1 MNNIIKS
8 AGRAIGY
15 LGGGLTIISF
25 VQGIQ
30 TNKQNKA
37 IIDILS
43 KRDQIQNEIISN
55 YETQIK
61 KEGDYVNLSSKVIDL
76 NEDTAKAL
84 NASKKLSDLSKQ
96 LENSNLDNSQ
106 VEILKKDFSYHT
118 SNLENF
124 LNSSNMKLEELNRKL
139 NEIFGS
145 SSKNNFIAEDFIR
158 NYQDY
163 LSNLPLE
170 KVGALGHILLC
181 IAMLFSL
188 FTIGAIFYGDSLIKY
203 YKLEEKFPKLARF
216 IQLRRKFQFYYF
228 TVNISLIIITL
239 LLIIYVNFIVFLN

>member
-15 LGGGLTIISF
+15 LGGGLIIINF

-37 IIDILS
+37 IINILS
-43 KRDQIQNEIISN
+43 NRVQIQNEIISK
-55 YETQIK
+55 YEIQIK
-61 KEGDYVNLSSKVIDL
+61 KEGAYVNFSSKVVDI
-76 NEDTAKAL
+76 NEDTAKTL
-84 NASKKLSDLSKQ
+84 NESKKLSDLSKQ

-106 VEILKKDFSYHT
+106 VEILKKDFSYHN
-118 SNLENF
+118 SNLDNF

-158 NYQDY
+158 NYQEY

-203 YKLEEKFPKLARF
+203 YKIEEKFPKLARF

>member
-43 KRDQIQNEIISN
+43 KRVQIQNEIISN

-61 KEGDYVNLSSKVIDL
+61 KEGDYVNLSSKVIDI

-84 NASKKLSDLSKQ
+84 NESKKLSDLSKQ